1 MKRELRNKFNEIIQ
15 ELNDIDLSQL
25 NEHQQTLEHM
35 LSKTKEAIDIVRQVS
50 PNQLV
55 AGHMRSNIRS
65 AEWFEMDRQN
75 KPEPVVPKALLEELK
90 AICTNENVHWLSCL
104 M

>member
-90 AICTNENVHWLSCL
+90 AICTNENVHWIV
-104 M
+104 